1 MEGCHISLL
10 AALAKG
16 CREAVFRG
24 RLALRLCGLARSSM
38 LGWVVALS
46 FLSRLACGKAASED
60 RDDIVWWSLY
70 VLWLYVRSACC
81 FPGQRLVVEAR
92 STIARACHHFEGAWQ
107 DVAHDS
113 AQELRIIPAPLY
125 NVGVLELA
133 A

>member
-1 MEGCHISLL
+1 MEGCHIFLF
-10 AALAKG
+10 AALAMG

-24 RLALRLCGLARSSM
+24 GLALRLCGLARGSV

-46 FLSRLACGKAASED
+46 FLSGLACGKAASED
-60 RDDIVWWSLY
+60 RDDIVRWSLD
-70 VLWLYVRSACC
+70 VLWLYVCSACC

-92 STIARACHHFEGAWQ
+92 STVTRACHCFEGAWQ

-113 AQELRIIPAPLY
+113 AQELRIIPVPLY
-125 NVGVLELA
+125 DVGVLELA